1 MKQVAILLSLVLM
14 LGGCSNTNSV
24 QAGVGGIWSAALTGG
39 DGEASG
45 FSFVAQFTLSGSSI
59 SFSSLQFINYNQSG
73 NQQDS
78 CFALSPPT
86 SDDSGTSELSANS
99 AGQVTGTM
107 TITVASGGNTL
118 TLTSTTVSGNI
129 NTNTNVLSDGIIT
142 GTWTITGSAACS
154 GSGTFTMT
162 QTASNV

>member
-1 MKQVAILLSLVLM
+1 MKEVAILLSLVLM
-14 LGGCSNTNSV
+14 LSGCGDTNSV
-24 QAGVGGIWSAALTGG
+24 QAGVGGIWSASLTGG

-45 FSFVAQFTLSGSSI
+45 FSFVAQFTLSGSSL

-73 NQQDS
+73 NQQAS
-78 CFALSPPT
+78 CFPLSPPT
-86 SDDSGTSELSANS
+86 SSDTGSSDLSANS

-107 TITVASGGNTL
+107 SIIVTSGGNTL
-118 TLTSTTVSGNI
+118 TLTSTTVSGTI
-129 NTNTNVLSDGIIT
+129 NTNTNVLSNGVVT
-142 GTWTITGSAACS
+142 GTWTITGATACS

>member
-1 MKQVAILLSLVLM
+1 MKEVAILLSLVLM
-14 LGGCSNTNSV
+14 LSGCGDTNHV

-45 FSFVAQFTLSGSSI
+45 FSFVSQFTLSGSSI
-59 SFSSLQFINYNQSG
+59 SFSSLQFINYNQTG
-73 NQQDS
+73 NQQES
-78 CFALSPPT
+78 CFPLSPPT
-86 SDDSGTSELSANS
+86 SSDTGTSDLSANS

-107 TITVASGGNTL
+107 SITVDSGGNTL
-118 TLTSTTVSGNI
+118 TLTSTTVSGII
-129 NTNTNVLSDGIIT
+129 NTNTNVLSNGVIT
-142 GTWTITGSAACS
+142 GTWTIAGSTACS

>member
-1 MKQVAILLSLVLM
+1 MKEVAILLSLVLM
-14 LGGCSNTNSV
+14 LSGCGNTNSV

-45 FSFVAQFTLSGSSI
+45 FSFVAQFSLSGSSI
-59 SFSSLQFINYNQSG
+59 SFSSLQFINFNESK
-73 NQQDS
+73 NQQES

-86 SDDSGTSELSANS
+86 SSDSGTSELSANS

-107 TITVASGGNTL
+107 SIVVTSGGNIL
-118 TLTSTTVSGNI
+118 TLTSTTVSGII
-129 NTNTNVLSDGIIT
+129 NTTTNVLSNGVVT
-142 GTWTITGSAACS
+142 GTWTITGTTGCS